1 MLYKVDIIE
10 GKNLGCIALKTIK
23 RGTLIVQ
30 EKPVCYNGGRKVF
43 YHENPNTKCIW
54 NSYQNMSQSDKLEY
68 NKLYNRFKENK
79 NSKDSQKW
87 KESLLE
93 SNVTR
98 EMADVMVEVFGIYV
112 SNSFRQGGVGIQTSR
127 FNHSCAANAE
137 FWFNERLEKMEVRA
151 ISKVKAGEEITINYK
166 PTEISMK
173 NFKTRQEYLLDGWE
187 FNCMCNLCKEEG
199 DSDDKNYEKF
209 AKLQQEA
216 EILSGDETN
225 SWIYQL
231 EKIKKEVSCYKEM
244 YNLAKEKK
252 VSREFIINYILNP
265 AFGAATQGYLSSF
278 GSVTGRVQNQE
289 FKSDCD
295 SFSRAGEQLSTD
307 VLGREHPISIEWK
320 KKRCDFDA
328 WIKESGRFRSMTIPN

>member
-1 MLYKVDIIE
+1 
-10 GKNLGCIALKTIK
+10 
-23 RGTLIVQ
+23 
-30 EKPVCYNGGRKVF
+30 
-43 YHENPNTKCIW
+43 
-54 NSYQNMSQSDKLEY
+54 MSQSDKLEY

-87 KESLLE
+87 KEHLLE
-93 SNVTR
+93 RNVTR
-98 EMADVMVEVFGIYV
+98 EMADVIVEVFGIYV
-112 SNSFRQGGVGIQTSR
+112 SNSFRQGVGIQTSR

-137 FWFNERLEKMEVRA
+137 FSFNERLEKMEVRA

-166 PTEISMK
+166 PFEISMK

-244 YNLAKEKK
+244 YKLAKEKN
-252 VSREFIINYILNP
+252 VSRLFIIDYILNP
-265 AFGAATQGYLSSF
+265 AFDAAVQGYLSSLAF
-278 GSVTGRVQNQE
+278 VKDRTKNQE
-289 FKSDCD
+289 FKSYCD
-295 SFSRAGEQLSTD
+295 GFSRAGEQIAID
-307 VLGREHPISIEWK
+307 FLGQETPATIS
-320 KKRCDFDA
+320 
-328 WIKESGRFRSMTIPN
+328 